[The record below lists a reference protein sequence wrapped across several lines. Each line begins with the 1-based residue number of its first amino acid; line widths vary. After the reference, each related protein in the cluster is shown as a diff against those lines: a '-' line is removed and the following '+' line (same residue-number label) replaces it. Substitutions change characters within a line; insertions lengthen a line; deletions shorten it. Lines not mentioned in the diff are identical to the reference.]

1 MNETY
6 FLINICK
13 HKSKK
18 ISALHFQIPKL
29 IKFLFR
35 FSPTFSEQLSKNKQE
50 KKTKQKALS
59 SFIYES
65 TIQNQD
71 DSLVLKWGM
80 FGILNENQAG
90 YRNQQEQE
98 LL

>member
-35 FSPTFSEQLSKNKQE
+35 FSPTFSE
-50 KKTKQKALS
+50 
-59 SFIYES
+59 
-65 TIQNQD
+65 
-71 DSLVLKWGM
+71 
-80 FGILNENQAG
+80 
-90 YRNQQEQE
+90 
-98 LL
+98 